1 MTGSRM
7 KILTVDDDDSFV
19 ELIERSLSASDN
31 HQVVKALSGAEAM
44 NILKAQDDAF
54 DCLLF
59 DIQMPELD
67 GITLCRHVRTD
78 PRYSTTPVIMLTAM
92 SQRHYLDNAFAAGAS
107 DYLNKPFDFQVLREK
122 LRSWQRS
129 DIAHYKPAGG
139 VDAFGQPV
147 ARTITSSDIDLAAQ
161 LEARDLPRLV
171 EYIAFENF
179 VLKRA
184 QQTSKRFC
192 VGALKISNFEQLQN
206 DLSSSDLVRV
216 ISAFARTLSN
226 GMRKLD
232 AMFSYRGRGIFL
244 ISCPGFARFLKSR
257 LQAALHQSVGQL
269 DRADAAAQSRVQYVL
284 GTPFRVKTPDDA
296 IFALY
301 EAVKSVEALNIARSL
316 DKVPANQLGNLY
328 FNDELAHLEARGYRA
343 LFNDEIRASD
353 GNWPPAKML
362 MPKG

>member
-1 MTGSRM
+1 M

-44 NILKAQDDAF
+44 TILQTHEDAF

-78 PRYSTTPVIMLTAM
+78 PRYATTPVIMLTAM
-92 SQRHYLDNAFAAGAS
+92 SQSHYLDNAFAAGAS

-122 LRSWQRS
+122 LRSWQRT

-147 ARTITSSDIDLAAQ
+147 ERTITSSDIDLAAR
-161 LEARDLPRLV
+161 LEALDLPRLV

-184 QQTSKRFC
+184 QQAGKRFC
-192 VGALKISNFEQLQN
+192 VTALKISNFERLQE
-206 DLSSSDLVRV
+206 DLSPPDLTRV
-216 ISAFARTLSN
+216 ISAFARVLSA
-226 GMRKLD
+226 GMHKLD

-244 ISCPGFARFLKSR
+244 IACPGFARFLKSR
-257 LQAALHQSVGQL
+257 LHVALHKAISQL
-269 DRADAAAQSRVQYVL
+269 DRADAAAQARIHYVL
-284 GTPFRVKTPDDA
+284 GSPSRVKTPDDA

-301 EAVKSVEALNIARSL
+301 QAVKSVESLNIARSL
-316 DKVPANQLGNLY
+316 DTVPARQLGNLY

-343 LFNDEIRASD
+343 LFNDDIRASD
-353 GNWPPAKML
+353 GNWPPARML
-362 MPKG
+362 VPKG

>member
-1 MTGSRM
+1 M

-31 HQVVKALSGAEAM
+31 HEIVTALSGNEAM
-44 NILKAQDDAF
+44 NILQKDEKAF

-78 PRYSTTPVIMLTAM
+78 PRYATTPVIMLTAM

-107 DYLNKPFDFQVLREK
+107 DYLNKPFDFQDLREK

-129 DIAHYKPAGG
+129 DIAFFKPAGG

-147 ARTITSSDIDLAAQ
+147 ARTISSSDIDLAAQ
-161 LEARDLPRLV
+161 LETLDLPRLV
-171 EYIAFENF
+171 EYLAFENF

-184 QQTSKRFC
+184 QQTSRRFC
-192 VGALKISNFEQLQN
+192 VSALKISNFEHLQ
-206 DLSSSDLVRV
+206 DELSSADLVRV
-216 ISAFARTLSN
+216 ISAYARMLSA

-244 ISCPGFARFLKSR
+244 IACPGFARLLNSR
-257 LQAALHQSVGQL
+257 LQSALRQAISQL
-269 DRADAAAQSRVQYVL
+269 GRADATAQARIHHVL
-284 GTPFRVKTPDDA
+284 GTPFRVKTSDDA

-316 DKVPANQLGNLY
+316 DKVPAKQLGNLY

-362 MPKG
+362 MPKS

>member
-1 MTGSRM
+1 MADTRM

-31 HQVVKALSGAEAM
+31 HEIVTALSGAEAI
-44 NILKAQDDAF
+44 NILKKDETAF

-67 GITLCRHVRTD
+67 GISLCRHVRTD
-78 PRYSTTPVIMLTAM
+78 PRYATTPVIMLTAM

-107 DYLNKPFDFQVLREK
+107 DYLNKPFDFQDLREK
-122 LRSWQRS
+122 LRSWQRT

-147 ARTITSSDIDLAAQ
+147 ARTITSSDIDLAAH
-161 LEARDLPRLV
+161 LESLDLPRLV
-171 EYIAFENF
+171 EYLAFENF

-192 VGALKISNFEQLQN
+192 VGALKISNFERLQ
-206 DLSSSDLVRV
+206 DELSGAELIRV
-216 ISAFARTLSN
+216 ISAYGRLLSV

-244 ISCPGFARFLKSR
+244 IACPGFARLLNAR
-257 LQAALHQSVGQL
+257 LQRALAQAAGQL
-269 DRADAAAQSRVQYVL
+269 DRADAAAQARVHHVL
-284 GTPFRVKTPDDA
+284 GVPFRVKTPDDA

-301 EAVKSVEALNIARSL
+301 EAVKSVESLNIAKSL
-316 DKVPANQLGNLY
+316 DKVPARQLGNLY

-343 LFNDEIRASD
+343 LFKDDIRSSD